1 MQQSN
6 HILQNINHLIHHSLS
21 PAATPVSSH
30 YLITYI
36 AFASL
41 ITYIAFASKTE
52 YQRPTKTD
60 IYKKMNIRILPNYSF
75 TNETML
81 QPR

>member
-6 HILQNINHLIHHSLS
+6 HILQNINHLIHHSLL

-30 YLITYI
+30 Y
-36 AFASL
+36 L

>member
-36 AFASL
+36 AFV
-41 ITYIAFASKTE
+41 SKTE

>member
-6 HILQNINHLIHHSLS
+6 HILQNINHLIHHSLL

-36 AFASL
+36 AFS
-41 ITYIAFASKTE
+41 SKTE

-81 QPR
+81 QLR